1 MGMPSLN
8 FITSNPNKLR
18 EVKAILGD
26 AVDLTSQRLDLTEVQ
41 GSIEEISRD
50 KCRRAAAM
58 VKARF
63 SSFPLAPSSPPGLL
77 SVQCANKELSWAL
90 GAFRTDAI

>member
-1 MGMPSLN
+1 MGISGLN

-18 EVKAILGD
+18 EVKAILSD
-26 AVDLTSQRLDLTEVQ
+26 AVDLKSQQLDLTEIQ

-58 VKARF
+58 VKAAFRAFLCSLF
-63 SSFPLAPSSPPGLL
+63 SPGLL
-77 SVQCANKELSWAL
+77 SVQCK
-90 GAFRTDAI
+90 